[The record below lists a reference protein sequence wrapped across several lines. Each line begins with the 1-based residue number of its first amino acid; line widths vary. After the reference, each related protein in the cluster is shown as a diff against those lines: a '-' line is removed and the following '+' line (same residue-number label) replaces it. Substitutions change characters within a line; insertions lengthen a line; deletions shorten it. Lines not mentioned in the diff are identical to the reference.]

1 MSPKTVLAPFYCVAR
16 HHGTIKRFLQF
27 SIQPYGRTDC
37 SLTEL
42 FTALS
47 SYSRAP
53 KLGEE
58 ESFTSAYQES
68 TWSSARCES
77 RGLQAGGYLR
87 HLKKQAS
94 LVLLLQADVI
104 VAGRLKRSKWQA
116 VLSWKE
122 ILDEKRTDNLHCLK
136 EDPYPLV
143 GERTKLSWI
152 YPLCVVAVVGRP
164 TDPLWQGD
172 PELRAMLPASPAVQ

>member
-1 MSPKTVLAPFYCVAR
+1 MVGDSLLTQRSRSKICCQTPAYHTLHPGCIVPTVCNPTMSPKTVLAPFYCVAR

-122 ILDEKRTDNLHCLK
+122 ILD
-136 EDPYPLV
+136 
-143 GERTKLSWI
+143 
-152 YPLCVVAVVGRP
+152 
-164 TDPLWQGD
+164 
-172 PELRAMLPASPAVQ
+172 